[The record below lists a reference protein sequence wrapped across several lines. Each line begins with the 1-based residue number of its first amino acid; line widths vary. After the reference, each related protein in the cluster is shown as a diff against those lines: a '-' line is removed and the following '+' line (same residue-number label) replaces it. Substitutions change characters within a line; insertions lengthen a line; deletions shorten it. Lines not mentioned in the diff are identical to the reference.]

1 MSLNESIVED
11 AALEWF
17 AELGYSCLGAEALTP
32 TLSQGERESYGEVV
46 LVGRLREALRRL
58 NPTIPEEAREEAMR
72 KVLRIATPSLVQT
85 NRAFHKMLRDGI
97 PVECVRQEPSPSGRG
112 RSEAEGEGQ
121 RRWEIV
127 RLIDFSDVRANDWLA
142 VNQFTV
148 IEGQHNRRPD
158 IVVFLNGLPLAL
170 IELKNAADED
180 ATIWSAYAQLQ
191 TYKAE
196 IPSLLAYNAALVV
209 SDGLQARM
217 GSLTA
222 NQEWF
227 KVWREIDA
235 DLPPPSPQPS
245 PSGRGKTNY
254 RGGFD
259 FSGLTEK
266 ARELRGKQPPAEE
279 LLWELLRD
287 RQLAGAKF
295 RRQHP
300 FGEYICDFF
309 CNEAKLVVEC
319 DGEPH
324 SEVARTKHDAKRDAY
339 LRSQGLTVIRF
350 ENQRVLNDADS
361 VLSEIAAHLPS
372 PTGRRAGDEGQ
383 QPPRQK
389 ATLELQ
395 TLIYGVFDKE
405 RFLKLLLHFIVFEEN
420 PDTGAIH
427 KIIAGYHQF
436 HAVNAAI
443 EETVRASGMT
453 VESSVLREE
462 PPGRHWAGKMH
473 GGKPGDRRAGVVWH
487 TQGSGK
493 SFTMLFFAA
502 RVIREPAMQNPTLVV
517 LTDRN
522 DLDDQLFGQFQR
534 CADILGQTPIQ
545 AADRAHLRELLNRA
559 SGGVIFTTLQK
570 FAPLEPSLRPSPSGR
585 GSEQYRGGF
594 DFSGL
599 KAEARELRA
608 KQTDAESLLWELL
621 RDRKLAGAKFRRQH
635 QFGEYITDFFC
646 NDAKLVVEC
655 DGAPHA
661 TPERRKIDQKRDAY
675 LKSQGL
681 TVLRFENKRVL
692 ADSEAVLEEIAGHLP
707 STSGRGAGGEGE
719 GGKAISLRRNIIV
732 VADEAHRSQYDLID
746 GLARHMRDTLP
757 NATFI
762 GFTGTPI
769 EKTDANTRAVF
780 GDYISIY
787 DIQRAVADRAT
798 VAIYYE
804 SRIAKLGLNASE
816 LPKLDAEFEEITEGE
831 ELTKKEK
838 LKTKWAALE
847 ALVGD
852 PKRLALIAADLVA
865 HFEKRTEAM
874 DGKAMVVCMSR
885 RICVDLYEA
894 IIKLRPD
901 WASAKDD
908 DAEAEKGKACVVKV
922 IMTGSADD
930 GPEWQPHIRNK
941 EKRRAMA
948 NRFKDSKDPF
958 RIVIVRDMWL
968 TGFDAP
974 CLHTMYADKPMQGHG
989 LMQAIARVN
998 RVFRDK
1004 PGGLVVDYL
1013 GLADQLKHAL
1023 ANYTESGGKGDPTY
1037 DTKQAIAIML
1047 EKHGIACD
1055 LLHGSDWKKAVG
1067 DGKRTLFA
1075 LPALQEHILEQE
1087 DGKTRWN
1094 QVITELSRAFALCA
1108 ASDEATEIRDDVAL
1122 FQAIQAALNKQSSNN
1137 RKTPEQID
1145 AAVRQLVSKAI
1156 TTDGQVID
1164 VFTAAGLPKPD
1175 ISILSDGFLA
1185 EVRGLKHKNVAAEL
1199 LEKLL
1204 KNELKVRSKR
1214 NLVQSQLFSEKLK
1227 KTLNAY
1233 HNRAISTMEVIEE
1246 LIKLAKELDAATKR
1260 GEDMGLT
1267 DDEIAFYDALAAN
1280 ESAVR
1285 AMGDDK
1291 LKVIA
1296 AELITQVRKS
1306 VTIDWTL
1313 REGARA
1319 KIRVM
1324 VKRILNKYGYPPDL
1338 QEDAVKT
1345 VLQQAEL
1352 LCAEWV

>member
-1 MSLNESIVED
+1 MAANLVEND
-11 AALEWF
+11 VELAALDWF
-17 AELGYSCLGAEALTP
+17 QGLGYAVLHGPHIAPNEPSAERG
-32 TLSQGERESYGEVV
+32 SFGEVV
-46 LVGRLREALRRL
+46 LVDRLRQGLRRVNGAL
-58 NPTIPEEAREEAMR
+58 PDEAIEEAVR
-72 KVLRIATPSLVQT
+72 KVLRVAAPSLSQT
-85 NRAFHKMLRDGI
+85 NRAFHKLLRDGVD
-97 PVECVRQEPSPSGRG
+97 VEYARPDGSIKHDKAWLV
-112 RSEAEGEGQ
+112 
-121 RRWEIV
+121 
-127 RLIDFSDVRANDWLA
+127 DFSDVPANDWLA
-142 VNQFTV
+142 VSQFTV
-148 IEGQHNRRPD
+148 SMAATSASAAAGSRRPD
-158 IVVFLNGLPLAL
+158 IVVFVNGLPLAL

-196 IPSLLAYNAALVV
+196 IPNLLAYNAALVV

-227 KVWREIDA
+227 KVWRTIDG
-235 DLPPPSPQPS
+235 Q
-245 PSGRGKTNY
+245 
-254 RGGFD
+254 
-259 FSGLTEK
+259 
-266 ARELRGKQPPAEE
+266 
-279 LLWELLRD
+279 
-287 RQLAGAKF
+287 
-295 RRQHP
+295 
-300 FGEYICDFF
+300 
-309 CNEAKLVVEC
+309 
-319 DGEPH
+319 
-324 SEVARTKHDAKRDAY
+324 
-339 LRSQGLTVIRF
+339 
-350 ENQRVLNDADS
+350 NDAAPGS
-361 VLSEIAAHLPS
+361 
-372 PTGRRAGDEGQ
+372 
-383 QPPRQK
+383 
-389 ATLELQ
+389 LELE
-395 TLIYGVFDKE
+395 TLIRGVFE
-405 RFLKLLLHFIVFEEN
+405 RRRFLDLLQHFIVFEEN
-420 PDTGAIH
+420 PDTGALH

-443 EETVRASGMT
+443 EETVRASGMS
-453 VESSVLREE
+453 ESNVLREE

-493 SFTMLFFAA
+493 SFTMLFFTA

-534 CADILGQTPIQ
+534 CADILGQTPVQ
-545 AADRAHLRELLNRA
+545 AASRDKLRELLAVA
-559 SGGVIFTTLQK
+559 SGGVVFTTIQK
-570 FAPLEPSLRPSPSGR
+570 FLPAQGEKMPELSP
-585 GSEQYRGGF
+585 
-594 DFSGL
+594 
-599 KAEARELRA
+599 
-608 KQTDAESLLWELL
+608 
-621 RDRKLAGAKFRRQH
+621 
-635 QFGEYITDFFC
+635 
-646 NDAKLVVEC
+646 
-655 DGAPHA
+655 
-661 TPERRKIDQKRDAY
+661 
-675 LKSQGL
+675 
-681 TVLRFENKRVL
+681 
-692 ADSEAVLEEIAGHLP
+692 
-707 STSGRGAGGEGE
+707 
-719 GGKAISLRRNIIV
+719 RRNIIV
-732 VADEAHRSQYDLID
+732 IADEAHRSQYDLID
-746 GLARHMRDTLP
+746 GLARHMRDALP
-757 NATFI
+757 NASFI

-787 DIQRAVADRAT
+787 DIQRAVADKAT
-798 VAIYYE
+798 VPIYYE

-852 PKRLALIAADLVA
+852 PKRIALIAADLVA
-865 HFEKRTEAM
+865 HFEKREEAM

-894 IIKLRPD
+894 LIKLRPE
-901 WASAKDD
+901 WASAPNDEDD
-908 DAEAEKGKACVVKV
+908 LSAVASAKAEEKSGKACVAKV

-941 EKRRAMA
+941 EKRRKLA

-1037 DTKQAIAIML
+1037 DTRQAIAIML

-1055 LLHGSDWKKAVG
+1055 MMHGSDWKKAVG
-1067 DGKRTLFA
+1067 DGKKTLFA
-1075 LPALQEHILEQE
+1075 LPALQEHVLQQQ

-1094 QVITELSRAFALCA
+1094 QMITELSRAFALCA

-1122 FQAIQAALNKQSSNN
+1122 FQAIQAALNKQRSGS

-1204 KNELKVRSKR
+1204 KDELKVRSKR

-1246 LIKLAKELDAATKR
+1246 LIRLAKELDAATKR
-1260 GEDMGLT
+1260 GEELGLT

-1280 ESAVR
+1280 ESAVKV
-1285 AMGDDK
+1285 MGDDK

-1296 AELITQVRKS
+1296 TELITKVRQS

-1319 KIRVM
+1319 KIRVL

-1338 QEDAVKT
+1338 QDAAVQT

-1352 LCAEWV
+1352 LCAEWAT